1 MTNTKLLK
9 ECIRRS
15 GLKINFI
22 ASEMGISRAALSNKI
37 HNRSEFSQRE
47 IEKVCDLLS
56 IRVLETKEAVFLL
69 RCRRKHQH
77 LTTRQGG
84 SNP

>member
-9 ECIRRS
+9 EYIRRS

-22 ASEMGISRAALSNKI
+22 ASKLGISRAALSNKI
-37 HNRSEFSQRE
+37 LNRSEFSQRE

-56 IRVLETKEAVFLL
+56 IRVLETKEAVFFAK
-69 RCRRKHQH
+69 R
-77 LTTRQGG
+77 
-84 SNP
+84 